1 MDNERRWNAVA
12 RVVAEAPASTTVGV
26 SVRVLGTGERW
37 ESDGATVLPAASTI
51 KLAILVAL
59 YRAVDAGRI
68 DLDTEVA
75 VEPAVKVQGSGILTW
90 MKDGLRITVGDLA
103 YLMISISDNTA
114 SNMLI
119 DLVGLDNIKAT
130 VADLG
135 LPHMALNRRFLGR
148 MPGPGLPENL
158 TSAADLAD
166 LLVAIWQ
173 DRAASPESCAAMRAT
188 LKLQQHRDRIP
199 RLLPD
204 SYVFAGKTGTVGDVA
219 HDAGVIETRN
229 GPVAIGVMTQG
240 FDAVYDAEVLMGRI
254 AAAAVTVVDGEEQG
268 RLPVRPGRQVPG

>member
-1 MDNERRWNAVA
+1 
-12 RVVAEAPASTTVGV
+12 VVAEAPAGTTVGV
-26 SVRVLGTGERW
+26 AVRILGSGEGW
-37 ESDGATVLPAASTI
+37 ESGGATVLPAASTI

-59 YRAVDAGRI
+59 YREVDAGRI
-68 DLDTEVA
+68 DLATEVA
-75 VEPAVKVQGSGILTW
+75 VEPGVKVQGSGVLTW
-90 MKDGLRITVGDLA
+90 MKDGMRISVGDVA

-119 DLVGLDNIKAT
+119 DLVGLDTIKAT

-148 MPGPGLPENL
+148 MPGPDMPENL

-166 LLVAIWQ
+166 LLVAIWE
-173 DRAASPESCAAMRAT
+173 DRAASPASCAAMRET

-204 SYVFAGKTGTVGDVA
+204 AYVFGGKTGTVGDVA
-219 HDAGVIETRN
+219 HDAGVIETPK
-229 GPVAIGVMTQG
+229 GLVAIGVMTQG
-240 FDAVYDAEVLMGRI
+240 FESVYDAEILMGRI
-254 AAAAVTVVDGEEQG
+254 AKAAVGVVEG
-268 RLPVRPGRQVPG
+268 